1 MTPLLLPRPP
11 TGQTALD
18 AVLAKAR
25 GAFAAV
31 ALFSFA
37 INALLL
43 VVPLHMLHVYDH
55 VLPTRSAA
63 TLFFLSLLAV
73 GLLAALGM
81 LELARSRVLTRFGAR
96 LDAELGDRLF
106 ACAVAARVA
115 GNSGAAAQP
124 LRDLEALRG
133 FVTGGALPVL
143 FDAPWAPFFIA
154 VTFLLHPLLGMVAAI
169 GAAVLLLVALLNEAA
184 TRRLSNDAASEAI
197 AAGAFVDS
205 ALRNAEAIEAMGLG
219 PAMARRWRR
228 RYDVAMAGQ
237 LRVTERAGTALAAAK
252 FWRPLL
258 QVAML
263 SAGAWLAIQQVI
275 TPGVMIAGSII
286 MARGLAPVEA
296 AITSWRGFAAA
307 RRARRR
313 LNELLA
319 RHKSIAAPMPL
330 RRPRGTVELSNL
342 FVGPPRAM
350 KPVLKGVSLTLAPG
364 ESLAVIGPSAAGK
377 STLVRALVGVWKPL
391 SGEIRLDG
399 AALPDYDRVAL
410 GASIGYLPQDVEL
423 FDGTI
428 ADNIARFGDP
438 DPEGVIAAARL
449 AGVHDLI
456 LRLPHAYG
464 TPIGPGGE
472 ALSGG
477 QRQRIALAR
486 TVYGDPS
493 LVVLDEPNASLDA
506 EGEEALRDT
515 LAALKERAAT
525 VVIVAHRPNLV
536 SGVDRIL
543 VLRDGTME
551 MLGPRAE
558 VFARITRP
566 VPGAAVAAV
575 GGRR

>member
-1 MTPLLLPRPP
+1 LTPSLLPRLP

-18 AVLAKAR
+18 AVLAR
-25 GAFAAV
+25 SRLAFAAV
-31 ALFSFA
+31 ATFSFA
-37 INALLL
+37 INVLLL

-63 TLFFLSLLAV
+63 TLLFLSLLAV
-73 GLLAALGM
+73 GLLTALGM
-81 LELARSRVLTRFGAR
+81 LEWARSRVLIRLGAR
-96 LDAELGDRLF
+96 LDAELGDHLF
-106 ACAVAARVA
+106 ACAVADCIA

-154 VTFLLHPLLGMVAAI
+154 VTFLLHPLLGLVASV

-184 TRRLSNDAASEAI
+184 TRRLSNEAAGEAI

-219 PAMARRWRR
+219 QAMARRWRR
-228 RYDVAMAGQ
+228 GYDGAMARQ
-237 LRVTERAGTALAAAK
+237 LRVAERAGTALAVAK

-263 SAGAWLAIQQVI
+263 STGAWLAIQQVI

-313 LNELLA
+313 LNEILA
-319 RHKSIAAPMPL
+319 RHRPIAAPMKLP
-330 RRPRGTVELSNL
+330 RPRGAVELSNL
-342 FVGPPRAM
+342 FVAPPRAM

-399 AALPDYDRVAL
+399 AALPDYDRAAL

-438 DPEGVIAAARL
+438 DPDRVIAAGKL

-456 LRLPHAYG
+456 LRLPRAYD

-486 TVYGDPS
+486 AVYGDPS

-506 EGEEALRDT
+506 AGEEALCAA
-515 LAALKERAAT
+515 LAALRARKAT
-525 VVIVAHRPNLV
+525 VIIVAHRPNLV
-536 SGVDRIL
+536 TTIDRIL
-543 VLRDGTME
+543 VLRDGAME

-566 VPGAAVAAV
+566 GAALAVA